1 MDRGPPLPA
10 RVVPQSVPVKVSVVL
25 VEETPGGSTGE
36 LPSSLPG
43 DVCSVLAG
51 AAPPASEKD
60 DMNDVAVVVPA
71 EAACLVDAGIPFPA
85 GPLLGRSP

>member
-1 MDRGPPLPA
+1 MWTGAHPCQPGWCHNRY
-10 RVVPQSVPVKVSVVL
+10 QKVSVVW

-71 EAACLVDAGIPFPA
+71 EAACLVEAGIQYN
-85 GPLLGRSP
+85 